1 MKAGKEER
9 HLLKNIGTNGLG
21 LFVTVFNQLLLLPIY
36 LHCWTTEM
44 YGDWIALS
52 AISVFFASSDLGFT
66 TVFTND
72 FVVNHTR
79 NLYDKCRQIL
89 TNNYCFLLI
98 VFVPLTILLIG
109 FLWCVD
115 LVSLLGLHSLENSSA
130 RWILLVLV
138 IHVFLTMAGK
148 VPNAVYRASHL
159 AHKAFLI
166 DNLVW
171 LLESIIIAISLFAHF
186 SPLAVAIGM
195 TLPRLFILM
204 YKFYDTNR
212 LFPYAFTWRDFSFD
226 EVKKAISPSV
236 SMASFPFSNT
246 VIMQGLSLVVNKY
259 FGASELVL
267 FNTTRTLANMIKF
280 GSSIVTTS
288 FYPEYS
294 LAYGNKNT
302 GSIKKLNRYCS
313 IAAILI
319 SLAATA
325 ILLPFGK
332 FIYEIWT
339 QGKVSFSGTL
349 MLSFLFVVLVDNF
362 WNALVAPLVST
373 NKHRNLGFISLSLAT
388 LVVLLAIAIARY
400 NPPLFVI
407 VLIQLFIHIPMLIM
421 ALRSENRF
429 VRQLEMESKT
439 L

>member
-1 MKAGKEER
+1 MKAGKEEK

-21 LFVTVFNQLLLLPIY
+21 LFVTIFNQLLLLPIY

-72 FVVNHTR
+72 FVVSYTR
-79 NLYDKCRQIL
+79 NLHEKCRQIL
-89 TNNYCFLLI
+89 TNNYCFLLL

-109 FLWCVD
+109 FLWSVD
-115 LVSLLGLHSLENSSA
+115 LVSLLGLHSLGNASA

-171 LLESIIIAISLFAHF
+171 LSESIIIAVALFAHL

-195 TLPRLFILM
+195 TLPRLLILF
-204 YKFYDTNR
+204 YKFFETNR
-212 LFPYAFTWRDFSFD
+212 LFPYTFAWKDFSLN
-226 EVKKAISPSV
+226 EVKKVVSPSV

-267 FNTTRTLANMIKF
+267 FNTTRTLTNMIKF

-294 LAYGNKNT
+294 LAYGEKNT
-302 GSIKKLNRYCS
+302 TSIKKLNRYCS
-313 IAAILI
+313 VASILI
-319 SLAATA
+319 SLAAA
-325 ILLPFGK
+325 AVLLPFGK

-339 QGKVSFSGTL
+339 NGKVAFSGTL
-349 MLSFLFVVLVDNF
+349 MLAFLFVVMIDNY
-362 WNALVAPLVST
+362 WNALMAPLVST
-373 NKHRNLGFISLSLAT
+373 NKHRNLGYISLVLAA
-388 LVVLLAIAIARY
+388 LVVLIAIAIARHDTS
-400 NPPLFVI
+400 LFII
-407 VLIQLFIHIPMLIM
+407 VLIQLFLHIPMLAISIR
-421 ALRSENRF
+421 AKNRF
-429 VRQLEMESKT
+429 VRQLELDSKT